1 MQFNDS
7 AAAVVAIA
15 IRDTTYLVD
24 FYEHHFDARPEV
36 KLTGREI
43 IDFIISRLREYSEEH
58 LERFTGLGM
67 PEEIADRC
75 PQLCSRLWHELDIVP
90 IAFAEGVPLFATS
103 PKDQTKWNARCIDEL
118 TEAMSRRCVRF
129 FGPSNNPILDV
140 GYQGRVEVDCA
151 SRIRISTLDD
161 YKPTVGPTTWEAVN
175 HYASELKKR
184 KIKIA
189 FFSATPQGGGVAL
202 MRHALVR
209 YARELGVDL
218 QWYVSISWKM

>member
-1 MQFNDS
+1 M
-7 AAAVVAIA
+7 
-15 IRDTTYLVD
+15 
-24 FYEHHFDARPEV
+24 
-36 KLTGREI
+36 
-43 IDFIISRLREYSEEH
+43 
-58 LERFTGLGM
+58 
-67 PEEIADRC
+67 
-75 PQLCSRLWHELDIVP
+75 
-90 IAFAEGVPLFATS
+90 
-103 PKDQTKWNARCIDEL
+103 DEL
-118 TEAMSRRCVRF
+118 AEAMSRRCVRF

-184 KIKIA
+184 NIKIA

-218 QWYVSISWKM
+218 QWYVSFHSLKDISEYTKSLGMFPNHVRACSASQRQTTTFCKACQLQKSGSPKTIKKLSKIGCTTMLADTGCLHVDPCRTHQKEEPI